1 LTGWKTV
8 SKIRPMEA
16 NLAGRTKKEET
27 IRGGSLL
34 LTRKIDLVGVA
45 LAVMRKRSEAPDL
58 TAVSPVEMAVLTCF
72 IMAQGQLEQMMEEQ
86 GRGEISEEAQ
96 KGIVGIMLKELLEEF
111 LMMNLDEELD

>member
-1 LTGWKTV
+1 
-8 SKIRPMEA
+8 MEA
-16 NLAGRTKKEET
+16 NLTSRVKEEA

-58 TAVSPVEMAVLTCF
+58 TTISAVEMVVLTCF
-72 IMAQGQLEQMMEEQ
+72 VMAQGQLGQMMEEQ

-96 KGIVGIMLKELLEEF
+96 RGIVRTMIRGLLEEF
-111 LMMNLDEELD
+111 LMISLDEESD